1 MASTGDPLNSSTT
14 APGNDTIKVLCRIRP
29 SRRPSNFFSFP
40 DPGSGLLNF
49 SVPSDVSREVT
60 NNAGASNV
68 YKFSSILDTNCSQED
83 VFNAVAKDAVDGALA
98 GFNSTVF
105 AYGQTGSGK
114 TFTITG
120 GAERYADRGII
131 PRTLQR
137 IFASVKANKKE
148 KFSVRISYMEI
159 YNECAYDLLDESQET
174 RALEELP

>member
-1 MASTGDPLNSSTT
+1 MENEPTPSPTT
-14 APGNDTIKVLCRIRP
+14 NNDTIRVLCRVRP
-29 SRRPSNFFSFP
+29 SKRSSNFFSFP
-40 DPGSGLLNF
+40 DPSSGILNF

-60 NNAGASNV
+60 NNAGASNA
-68 YKFSSILDTNCSQED
+68 YRFSSILERNCTQED
-83 VFNAVAKDAVDGALA
+83 VFNAVAKDAVDSALA

-120 GAERYADRGII
+120 GAERYTDRGII
-131 PRTLQR
+131 PRALQR
-137 IFASVKANKKE
+137 IFATVKSNKKE
-148 KFSVRISYMEI
+148 KFTVRISYMEI